1 MKIETKYDIE
11 DKVRVKDRDKIMT
24 IRYIEIQQYKDYKL
38 VWYWMEEKITN
49 ILVNYCFEE
58 KDILNK
64 EAVDE

>member
-49 ILVNYCFEE
+49 ILGNYYFEE
-58 KDILNK
+58 KDILGK
-64 EAVDE
+64 EE